1 MLPGIATIWFYWI
14 VECKYPP
21 PLSYVA
27 PPLSLA
33 ATPAAITPAIAF
45 EDDGTQG
52 DGAGAA
58 AGDLA
63 DDGDVLDGEGD
74 EGEEEEGEDG
84 GRGGRRVRP
93 RVSRTAA
100 SSRAGGRGRRSGRRG
115 GAQQQQEQDEGG
127 EEDGSGEREAVDLS
141 SAFVKYDRLLHGER
155 RAGQPARE
163 ILTRNF
169 LRKFI
174 HYARLRTPVLSN
186 QVRRKAS
193 NGAGHKAGAVMAS
206 VDAQVQDIRGSE
218 GSCMVYTP
226 VCSFKDVSQKFRVE
240 TKVLDALQV
249 DAFQLSTFPTLL
261 LAPCLFPCAA
271 PQCTSLICTALQASE
286 KIAQAYAEMRAA
298 GMDPSRR
305 VSGCSVVLCLAEC
318 PNLPCTTRTFSLLPP
333 SSLILILSHLM
344 LSHVMSCYVI
354 SFHLKS
360 SHLVLSHH
368 RLSSPLLSGHGW
380 HSPRH
385 CSLPRDHHSSLHG
398 ACQAQAAQTGGKG
411 GGEGGDRRE
420 RGKGGGGSFFHGM
433 LVHGP
438 HGFKGKRQLISSC
451 R

>member
-1 MLPGIATIWFYWI
+1 M
-14 VECKYPP
+14 
-21 PLSYVA
+21 A
-27 PPLSLA
+27 PPFSPA

-218 GSCMVYTP
+218 GSAWCTRPFVPSRMLFLKRSELKP
-226 VCSFKDVSQKFRVE
+226 SSWMHCKWAHSNCPR
-240 TKVLDALQV
+240 LQR
-249 DAFQLSTFPTLL
+249 SSSL
-261 LAPCLFPCAA
+261 LACLHV
-271 PQCTSLICTALQASE
+271 LHRHAL
-286 KIAQAYAEMRAA
+286 
-298 GMDPSRR
+298 
-305 VSGCSVVLCLAEC
+305 L
-318 PNLPCTTRTFSLLPP
+318 
-333 SSLILILSHLM
+333 
-344 LSHVMSCYVI
+344 
-354 SFHLKS
+354 
-360 SHLVLSHH
+360 
-368 RLSSPLLSGHGW
+368 
-380 HSPRH
+380 
-385 CSLPRDHHSSLHG
+385 
-398 ACQAQAAQTGGKG
+398 
-411 GGEGGDRRE
+411 
-420 RGKGGGGSFFHGM
+420 
-433 LVHGP
+433 
-438 HGFKGKRQLISSC
+438 
-451 R
+451 